1 MCVSLNHSHSGTKD
15 TMNNNNNAFY
25 AGLRTTAAT
34 VIAFVAVGCAT
45 LPVEPELPL
54 RKENIFAVTV
64 SNQLI
69 SFNAGQPRKLLSKK
83 PLLGLQA
90 SETIVGIDFRVNKGV
105 LYALGSVNGQGR
117 LYTID
122 TATGY
127 ATLVGAPFAI
137 ALEGEEFGFDFNP
150 TVDRIRVV
158 SNTGQNLRL
167 HPDLGVVVD
176 ANPNEPGIQIDGKL
190 MFDAVD
196 SQAGKPVTVM
206 AAAYTYNKTND
217 KITTNYAID
226 GKLDLLLTQGTREGV
241 APAVSPNT
249 GKLFTIGK
257 LGFGDAERV
266 AFDIADSTGA
276 GFAAFTKR
284 GGADSRFY
292 LIDLETGAAQFLGTI
307 GGNERVMGISFE
319 P

>member
-1 MCVSLNHSHSGTKD
+1 
-15 TMNNNNNAFY
+15 MNKNNVFY
-25 AGLRTTAAT
+25 VGLRTTAAT

-45 LPVEPELPL
+45 LPASPELSL

-69 SFNAGQPRKLLSKK
+69 NFNAGQPRKLLSEK

-90 SETIVGIDFRVNKGV
+90 GETIVGIDFRVNKGV
-105 LYALGSVNGQGR
+105 LYALGSVNVQER

-122 TATGY
+122 TATGN
-127 ATLVGAPFAI
+127 TMLVGAPLAV
-137 ALEGEEFGFDFNP
+137 ALDGEEFDFNP
-150 TVDRIRVV
+150 RVDRIRVV
-158 SNTGQNLRL
+158 SNTGQDLRL
-167 HPDLGVVVD
+167 HPDSGVVVD
-176 ANPNEPGIQIDGKL
+176 ANPNKPGIQIDGKL

-196 SQAGKPVTVM
+196 RQAGKPVTVM

-217 KITTNYAID
+217 KLTTNYAID
-226 GKLDLLLTQGTREGV
+226 GELDLLLTQGTREGV
-241 APAVSPNT
+241 TPAVSPNT

-276 GFAAFTKR
+276 GFAALIKR
-284 GGADSRFY
+284 GGADSNFY
-292 LIDLETGAAQFLGTI
+292 LINLETGAAQCLGTI